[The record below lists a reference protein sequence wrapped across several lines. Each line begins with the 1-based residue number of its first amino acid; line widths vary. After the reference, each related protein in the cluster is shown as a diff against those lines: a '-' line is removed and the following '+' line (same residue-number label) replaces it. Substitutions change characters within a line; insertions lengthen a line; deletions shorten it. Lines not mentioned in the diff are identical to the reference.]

1 MKWDFR
7 KSNPLPMIN
16 LRVDFVREYAETLL
30 ELLYPL
36 GMTCTICGQVNED
49 SRFAQLCARCF
60 DRMVIIRKPICL
72 RCGRPLRLE
81 GYDHCPEC
89 SGLGS
94 FFISYLRTVGLY
106 RGYLREVILAFK
118 YRGRPELAE
127 PLGELLAARFISESV
142 LSSVDA
148 LIPIPLHAERYLLRG
163 YNQAELL
170 AKRVGCSCRL
180 PVLTQ
185 VLQRNRV
192 TQVQNRLTRHERLT
206 NVKGAFHVG
215 LPGAIR
221 GKSLLLIDDIL
232 TTGFTVN
239 ECARTL
245 LAAGAK
251 MVCALTLAVGVLQEQ
266 WSEEE
271 LE

>member
-7 KSNPLPMIN
+7 KSTPFPMIN
-16 LRVDFVREYAETLL
+16 LRVDFIREYAESLL

-36 GMTCTICGQVNED
+36 GKTCAVCGRINED
-49 SRFAQLCARCF
+49 HRFTQLCDRCF
-60 DRMVIIRKPICL
+60 DRMVIIRKPICQ
-72 RCGRPLRLE
+72 RCGRPMRLE
-81 GYDHCPEC
+81 DSNYCPEC
-89 SGLGS
+89 SGSGH
-94 FFISYLRTVGLY
+94 FFNSYVRAVGLY

-127 PLGELLAARFISESV
+127 PLGELLTARFISESV
-142 LSSVDA
+142 FSSVDA
-148 LIPIPLHAERYLLRG
+148 LVPVPLHPERHLIRG

-170 AKRVGCSCRL
+170 AKRVGRSCRL

-185 VLQRNRV
+185 VLRRDRV
-192 TQVQNRLTRHERLT
+192 TQVQNRLSRHERLT
-206 NVKGAFHVG
+206 NVKGAFLVG

-232 TTGFTVN
+232 TTGFTAN
-239 ECARTL
+239 ECAKTL

-251 MVCALTLAVGVLQEQ
+251 RVCTLTLAVGLVQEQ